1 MVKGEYEEIY
11 GEKKEGFFEKV
22 KDFFA
27 DSAKEFLK
35 TKFEETK
42 EDAKR
47 TFERKVMRKV
57 RREIKKAV
65 TNVFLVLFLALGVGF
80 LIYGGLSLLIVSLAL
95 PEYVTPMLFGLF
107 LVLVGFVVKII
118 G

>member
-1 MVKGEYEEIY
+1 MVKDKYEETY
-11 GEKKEGFFEKV
+11 DEKKEGFFGKV

-27 DSAKEFLK
+27 DSAKEFFK

-42 EDAKR
+42 EEAKR
-47 TFERKVMRKV
+47 TFERKIMRKV
-57 RREIKKAV
+57 RREIKKAI
-65 TNVFLVLFLALGVGF
+65 TNVFLVLFLALGIGF
-80 LIYGGLSLLIVSLAL
+80 LIYGGLSLLVVSLAL
-95 PEYVTPMLFGLF
+95 PEYMSPMLFGLF